1 MLIESVTSACY
12 TINKK
17 DVKVRP
23 SKAVQCNAEYS
34 KRFLIDGK
42 KTG

>member
-1 MLIESVTSACY
+1 MLIESVTSACQ

-17 DVKVRP
+17 RCKIRP
-23 SKAVQCNAEYS
+23 SNDCNAEYS

-42 KTG
+42 KTR